1 MKLKKD
7 REIVLAAVKNGGHA
21 LNYAS
26 DELKND
32 REIVLAAVTNNDD
45 YSDEGHMALEFASD
59 QLKKIA
65 RFRARGGGKQ
75 WLFTASYALRFFFTF
90 ILHAVAFRPP
100 AWVRALASTACA
112 ASVTHRA
119 RLPAQTGR
127 L

>member
-59 QLKKIA
+59 QLKKRSRDSVLA
-65 RFRARGGGKQ
+65 AVENNGYSLHHMHYASSLPLFCMQ
-75 WLFTASYALRFFFTF
+75 WRSDPPPGCGLWQAPRALR
-90 ILHAVAFRPP
+90 P
-100 AWVRALASTACA
+100 
-112 ASVTHRA
+112 
-119 RLPAQTGR
+119 
-127 L
+127 